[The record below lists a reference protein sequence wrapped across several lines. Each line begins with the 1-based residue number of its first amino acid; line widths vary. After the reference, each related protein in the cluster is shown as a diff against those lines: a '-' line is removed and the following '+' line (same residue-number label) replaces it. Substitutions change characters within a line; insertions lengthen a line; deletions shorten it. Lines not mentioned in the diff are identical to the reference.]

1 MTGEESILER
11 RYRALL
17 RCYPADYRAHRGDE
31 MLDTYVA
38 LVDEDRRWPSAADT
52 LDVLAGAT
60 RAHLRSAGV
69 AAALPVAATVAIG
82 TVTMLA
88 AFWLTRSE
96 VFVGGLSG
104 PVPTF
109 GPFQTLGAV
118 AWLAWLAVGF
128 VALALPGRAVRV
140 GVVAALAITV
150 ALLPAAALMPYDRPT
165 LVVLVPQLALGLVAL
180 GLPNSPG
187 GRARL
192 LLRVVVAVV
201 TAIATAFVIITMPG
215 GPYRWFDGDV
225 LAATAAIL
233 LIGLL
238 IASGLLA
245 VRGDDRGWLATLLLL
260 PALVLL
266 LVEPLTGLVASY
278 AGTSADSWALTAWVA
293 VASALAAGAA
303 LPLATAIRSRR
314 PKPPATACPT
324 CGSRAAPR

>member
-1 MTGEESILER
+1 MTGVESILER

-31 MLDTYVA
+31 ILDTYVA

-69 AAALPVAATVAIG
+69 EAALPVAATVAIG

-88 AFWLTRSE
+88 AYWLISIE
-96 VFVGGLSG
+96 VIGGALAG
-104 PVPTF
+104 PVPMF
-109 GPFQTLGAV
+109 GPFQTIGVV
-118 AWLAWLAVGF
+118 AWFAWLAVGLT
-128 VALALPGRAVRV
+128 ALVSPGRVVRV
-140 GVVAALAITV
+140 GVLAALAVTV
-150 ALLPAAALMPYDRPT
+150 ALLPAAALLPYDRPPLT
-165 LVVLVPQLALGLVAL
+165 VLLPQLALGLVVL
-180 GLPNSPG
+180 GLPDGPG
-187 GRARL
+187 GRAGLR
-192 LLRVVVAVV
+192 LRVVVALV
-201 TAIATAFVIITMPG
+201 TATAAAVAIVTVPG

-225 LAATAAIL
+225 LAVIAAIL

-238 IASGLLA
+238 GASALLA
-245 VRGDDRGWLATLLLL
+245 MRGDDRGWLATLIML
-260 PALVLL
+260 PALALL
-266 LVEPLTGLVASY
+266 LVEQLTGLVASY

-324 CGSRAAPR
+324 CGNPTASR